1 MGWLGSVAVAAVPV
15 SLAAS
20 LFKSVFG
27 PSSEEMSSGE
37 SDFLSA
43 LALSLSSFLR
53 FFANSF

>member
-1 MGWLGSVAVAAVPV
+1 MGWLGSVAVAVVP
-15 SLAAS
+15 AS
-20 LFKSVFG
+20 LSESVFG